1 MTGRDG
7 VHDRARDTVHGHV
20 HVLVVGPKNHGVVK
34 HGLELADAAGTP
46 VRHLAD
52 VAELDAAMDELPEAI
67 HVSFTDALFGGPAEA
82 PERIRALA
90 RGRRVW
96 LGLHDVPQDG
106 EGEDRLRRR
115 RACYATICGDATGVV
130 VNSEHEQRCLAAAGA
145 TVAPHVIPLP
155 IPHLGPSGRIAQLD
169 DDVAGGIGGRSNHSI
184 ADPPGDQER
193 APVIG
198 VFGFLYPGK
207 GVDDVIDAAA
217 GLHRSAGRP
226 VDVVNIGGI
235 SDGHGVLVDELTD
248 RARAAGVGFRVTGH
262 VADRDLPAALAAV
275 DVPVIA
281 HRHISASG
289 SLHSWLAIGRRP
301 IAVTGDYVDEVAAR
315 WPGHIRVVDRPD
327 LAGAIADALDA
338 PASTWAD
345 APVDWRWTDVAR
357 AHREAWP

>member
-1 MTGRDG
+1 MTGRD
-7 VHDRARDTVHGHV
+7 RAHDTVHGHV
-20 HVLVVGPKNHGVVK
+20 HVLVVGPKDHGVVK
-34 HGLELADAAGTP
+34 HGLELADAAGAP
-46 VRHLAD
+46 VLHLAD
-52 VAELDAAMDELPEAI
+52 VAELDATMDELPEAI

-90 RGRRVW
+90 HERKAW

-115 RACYATICGDATGVV
+115 RACYATICDDVTGIV

-145 TVAPHVIPLP
+145 TVTPHVIPLP
-155 IPHLGPSGRIAQLD
+155 IPDLGPAGRIAQLEND
-169 DDVAGGIGGRSNHSI
+169 GAGEIGGQGDDSI
-184 ADPPGDQER
+184 ADQPGAPER

-217 GLHRSAGRP
+217 ELHRSAGRP
-226 VDVVNIGGI
+226 VGVVNIGGV
-235 SDGHGVLVDELTD
+235 SDGHQILVDELAD
-248 RARAAGVGFRVTGH
+248 RALAAGVGFRVTGH
-262 VADRDLPAALAAV
+262 VDDRDLPAALAAV

-289 SLHSWLAIGRRP
+289 SLNSWLALGRRP

-327 LAGAIADALDA
+327 LAGAIADALED

-345 APVDWRWTDVAR
+345 APVDWGWADVAR
-357 AHREAWP
+357 AHREVWR